1 MNEEGVFGGGVVF
14 MYDSE
19 SGAVGVGGGVS
30 SGFVGL
36 GEEERCKGC
45 LLNHLAQPPDSD
57 PMMAPIKGCP
67 TPSFP
72 PVQTNSKGSL
82 TPR

>member
-1 MNEEGVFGGGVVF
+1 VNEEGVFGGGIVS

-19 SGAVGVGGGVS
+19 SGAVGVGGVS
-30 SGFVGL
+30 SGWGGL

-45 LLNHLAQPPDSD
+45 LVDHLAQPPNSD
-57 PMMAPIKGCP
+57 PVMAPIQGCP